1 MYLRTYVHT
10 LSLVHIPPLTG
21 LSPLPVPLSA
31 SLLAPASWHRSPPV
45 VQGALSSPS
54 SPETGAAEMPVCPP
68 PEGGRE
74 GEGGKEGE
82 GKREGGGGR
91 EGRGGEEGGRGREGG
106 RWEGGREGERQGG
119 KGSMNEG

>member
-1 MYLRTYVHT
+1 MSKCDRHYCSFSCMCVRTYVHT

-31 SLLAPASWHRSPPV
+31 SLLAPASWHKSPPV
-45 VQGALSSPS
+45 VQGALSSLS

-82 GKREGGGGR
+82 GKGSGRGREGEGGGGR
-91 EGRGGEEGGRGREGG
+91 EGGREGG
-106 RWEGGREGERQGG
+106 RQGQ
-119 KGSMNEG
+119 